1 MKEALREV
9 GLEHALQL
17 KEAEQEALLK
27 AARKRAG
34 GGRPRGS
41 AKPRSAERPVA
52 LQLKL
57 ATSMEDQ
64 VSGFSDLEEF
74 FIAQSKRLGMS
85 RREVKQLWQRKEI
98 LKTVQKKHRLSL
110 NPAVSSAARGQ
121 RKTTQ
126 QKRYRG
132 FRAPGAGRKDEFP
145 GVLSDLKV
153 WFESQRCHG
162 HTVQKRHLLDQWK
175 LLLSGELLRLQQ
187 SAESSKDALEQASLL
202 KKVEL
207 GKKQL
212 TVAMKDKGGNRLKQ
226 LLHKLQAVDLKPDLT
241 THLTAAEE
249 AVRAKLTWQALDHAL
264 HKACF
269 APLEQLDKCVSKP
282 AEFRDSAKDL
292 VLLFSDQVPLW
303 VKSGPERSLFAR
315 WEKEPYSTELLRQHL
330 KQQQEDSLVEGS
342 GPQPLLRAELPS
354 VEKASKSG
362 QKQKRS
368 LADADASRFR
378 VTYEARQ
385 ALYGLCSD
393 SGSPLFGKV
402 LPGLL
407 VVHGAHARLSNIDS
421 SGKFISDESFEF
433 QGRLVVRKA
442 GSSAGRLLLGWRKAR
457 DSAPE
462 TLRHLSVMS
471 QPSANV
477 DAVIFCW
484 AQAELAALAP
494 AATHQRDC
502 FAAAWSPSASEAL
515 FVSNHLQVCIGAK
528 LTASLSQT
536 WSRAFK
542 ALCRSEME
550 SLRLAGQQALQKSGS
565 TELWKSS
572 HLDIAKTV
580 VAAQSEMARRLDD
593 KDWIL
598 QGLRRNG
605 MLAYR
610 QKLVPLSDDDC
621 GGQAM
626 GFLYSAQTFFFFL
639 GSNNSSILPKTPTSD
654 TRVSLRLWSHVC
666 GLAGRQVS
674 LASWQRPC
682 GARLVSCG
690 WRESCQRPG
699 GVELLEPCKL

>member
-1 MKEALREV
+1 M
-9 GLEHALQL
+9 
-17 KEAEQEALLK
+17 
-27 AARKRAG
+27 
-34 GGRPRGS
+34 
-41 AKPRSAERPVA
+41 
-52 LQLKL
+52 
-57 ATSMEDQ
+57 
-64 VSGFSDLEEF
+64 
-74 FIAQSKRLGMS
+74 
-85 RREVKQLWQRKEI
+85 
-98 LKTVQKKHRLSL
+98 
-110 NPAVSSAARGQ
+110 
-121 RKTTQ
+121 
-126 QKRYRG
+126 
-132 FRAPGAGRKDEFP
+132 
-145 GVLSDLKV
+145 
-153 WFESQRCHG
+153 
-162 HTVQKRHLLDQWK
+162 
-175 LLLSGELLRLQQ
+175 LSGELLRLQQ

-212 TVAMKDKGGNRLKQ
+212 TAAMKDKGANRLRQ
-226 LLHKLQAVDLKPDLT
+226 LLYKLQAVDLKPDLT

-269 APLEQLDKCVSKP
+269 APLEQLDKRVSKP
-282 AEFRDSAKDL
+282 AEFRGSAKDL

-303 VKSGPERSLFAR
+303 VKSGPERSLFAS
-315 WEKEPYSTELLRQHL
+315 WEKEPYSTEFLRQL
-330 KQQQEDSLVEGS
+330 KQQQEDSLVEAS

-407 VVHGAHARLSNIDS
+407 VVHGTHARLSNIDS

-494 AATHQRDC
+494 AAIHQRDC
-502 FAAAWSPSASEAL
+502 FAAAWSPSAAEAL

-528 LTASLSQT
+528 LTASLQLT
-536 WSRAFK
+536 DTDWSRPSRLSVALRWRVYAWPDSK
-542 ALCRSEME
+542 LCRS
-550 SLRLAGQQALQKSGS
+550 LAS

-572 HLDIAKTV
+572 HLDMAKTV

-610 QKLVPLSDDDC
+610 PDWTLQKLVPLSDDDC

-626 GFLYSAQTFFFFL
+626 GFLSSAHTFFFFL
-639 GSNNSSILPKTPTSD
+639 GKLSGVVFEIC
-654 TRVSLRLWSHVC
+654 RL
-666 GLAGRQVS
+666 
-674 LASWQRPC
+674 
-682 GARLVSCG
+682 
-690 WRESCQRPG
+690 
-699 GVELLEPCKL
+699 

>member
-1 MKEALREV
+1 M
-9 GLEHALQL
+9 
-17 KEAEQEALLK
+17 
-27 AARKRAG
+27 
-34 GGRPRGS
+34 
-41 AKPRSAERPVA
+41 
-52 LQLKL
+52 
-57 ATSMEDQ
+57 
-64 VSGFSDLEEF
+64 
-74 FIAQSKRLGMS
+74 
-85 RREVKQLWQRKEI
+85 
-98 LKTVQKKHRLSL
+98 
-110 NPAVSSAARGQ
+110 
-121 RKTTQ
+121 
-126 QKRYRG
+126 
-132 FRAPGAGRKDEFP
+132 
-145 GVLSDLKV
+145 
-153 WFESQRCHG
+153 
-162 HTVQKRHLLDQWK
+162 
-175 LLLSGELLRLQQ
+175 
-187 SAESSKDALEQASLL
+187 
-202 KKVEL
+202 
-207 GKKQL
+207 
-212 TVAMKDKGGNRLKQ
+212 
-226 LLHKLQAVDLKPDLT
+226 
-241 THLTAAEE
+241 
-249 AVRAKLTWQALDHAL
+249 
-264 HKACF
+264 
-269 APLEQLDKCVSKP
+269 
-282 AEFRDSAKDL
+282 
-292 VLLFSDQVPLW
+292 
-303 VKSGPERSLFAR
+303 
-315 WEKEPYSTELLRQHL
+315 
-330 KQQQEDSLVEGS
+330 
-342 GPQPLLRAELPS
+342 
-354 VEKASKSG
+354 EKASKSG

-494 AATHQRDC
+494 AAIHQRDC

-528 LTASLSQT
+528 LTASLQLT
-536 WSRAFK
+536 DTDWSRAFK

-610 QKLVPLSDDDC
+610 PDWTLQKLVPLSDDDC

-674 LASWQRPC
+674 LASWRRPC